1 MPFPFAPFA
10 PAPFS
15 TSVELNLG
23 LILLVDDR
31 SSWLKV
37 SGELAA
43 AERLVWSPPA
53 VAVVEPGAGLPPEV
67 TSARD
72 SEDR

>member
-1 MPFPFAPFA
+1 M
-10 PAPFS
+10 
-15 TSVELNLG
+15 G